1 MENPL
6 RTYWKVR
13 KWFRIPKPSIYFGP
27 IISGLPCRLP
37 NKWMP
42 EARIYTYRFLKLRG
56 YKNNNPS
63 DSGLREVIDDVAQYI
78 TKLSLES

>member
-1 MENPL
+1 MEIKFIGTL
-6 RTYWKVR
+6 KIDTSEYWNWVKSLFPPVLSNEEV
-13 KWFRIPKPSIYFGP
+13 F
-27 IISGLPCRLP
+27 

-42 EARIYTYRFLKLRG
+42 EARAYTYRFLKLQG
-56 YKNNNPS
+56 YNNNPI

>member
-1 MENPL
+1 MEIKFIGTL
-6 RTYWKVR
+6 KIDTSEYWDWIR
-13 KWFRIPKPSIYFGP
+13 SLFPP
-27 IISGLPCRLP
+27 ILSNVEVF

-63 DSGLREVIDDVAQYI
+63 DSGLREVIDDVTQYI

>member
-1 MENPL
+1 MEIKFIGTLKIN
-6 RTYWKVR
+6 TSEYWNWVKSLFPPTLSNEEV
-13 KWFRIPKPSIYFGP
+13 F
-27 IISGLPCRLP
+27 

-42 EARIYTYRFLKLRG
+42 EARAYTYRFLKLQG
-56 YKNNNPS
+56 YNNNPI

>member
-1 MENPL
+1 MEIKFIGTL
-6 RTYWKVR
+6 KIDTSEYWDWIKSLFPATLSDVEV
-13 KWFRIPKPSIYFGP
+13 F
-27 IISGLPCRLP
+27 

-56 YKNNNPS
+56 YKN